1 MLVEKATCK
10 KEMFQYSRTTLSLSL
25 DDPGGSLRQQ
35 KSKATLLSQMIKD
48 IPLSKLNILPRNAKW
63 MHD

>member
-1 MLVEKATCK
+1 
-10 KEMFQYSRTTLSLSL
+10 MFQYSITTLSLSL

-63 MHD
+63 MYD